1 MARVAVVSGGT
12 RGIAISKALQAA
24 GHMVAAN
31 YAGNDDAAAK
41 FKVETRI
48 AVYNGM
54 FLTTRP
60 APKDWPKS
68 ATKLGLSIS
77 SSITRGSPAT
87 PWLNDAIRLWTLR
100 LGPGM
105 VDILHREIEFIFVML
120 GIAAIFRAAVGQN
133 TAEPYLLFVEER
145 HDAIVQEI

>member
-1 MARVAVVSGGT
+1 MKLMARIAVVSGGT
-12 RGIAISKALQAA
+12 RGIGAAISKALQAA
-24 GHMVAAN
+24 GHTVAAN
-31 YAGNDDAAAK
+31 YASNDDAAAK

-87 PWLNDAIRLWTLR
+87 PCSTK
-100 LGPGM
+100 
-105 VDILHREIEFIFVML
+105 
-120 GIAAIFRAAVGQN
+120 
-133 TAEPYLLFVEER
+133 
-145 HDAIVQEI
+145 